1 MKINHCKFISSYASV
16 TKCPPGILPEY
27 AFIGRSNVGKSS
39 LINALCGM
47 KALAKVSSNPGKT
60 QTINHFLVDENWYL
74 VDLPGYGYAKI
85 AKTKRE
91 NFQLFIREYLIKREN
106 LQSVFLLLDSRIP
119 PQKIDLE
126 FALWLGEHNIP
137 FVIAYTKSDKCSANE
152 LKTNIANIE
161 KAFLEHWESMP
172 QSFITSA
179 ETRKGKEEVLE
190 FINHWNLEYKKNA
203 KIILTKV

>member
-1 MKINHCKFISSYASV
+1 M

-161 KAFLEHWESMP
+161 NAFLEHWESMP